1 MAGRGKKRR
10 RKSPAPSPLPPG
22 SSLCGSGWPFL
33 SAPGWLSTAR
43 VTNLGRTLGPPE
55 AHSWLVVL
63 IGPQIPLQAAQG
75 PRTLA
80 YFNKGSLSAEELGPA
95 ASPAPASSRV
105 PSCSVTCFLSLV
117 FARNWLWSSVFF
129 LVAAG
134 QVRERKNLAP
144 WLEEGWLAIGL
155 VFQLPLGI

>member
-1 MAGRGKKRR
+1 MAGRGKKR

-33 SAPGWLSTAR
+33 SPPGWLSTAR
-43 VTNLGRTLGPPE
+43 VTNLGRTLGTPE

-63 IGPQIPLQAAQG
+63 VGPQIPLQAAQG

-80 YFNKGSLSAEELGPA
+80 YFNKGSLSAEELGP
-95 ASPAPASSRV
+95 SSRAQA

-117 FARNWLWSSVFF
+117 FARNCLWSSVFF
-129 LVAAG
+129 LVAPG